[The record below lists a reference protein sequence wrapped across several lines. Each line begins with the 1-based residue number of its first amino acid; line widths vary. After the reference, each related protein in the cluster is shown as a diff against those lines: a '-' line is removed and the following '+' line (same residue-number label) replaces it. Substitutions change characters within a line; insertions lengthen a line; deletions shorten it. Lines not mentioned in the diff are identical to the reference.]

1 AADVDLG
8 ALRRLQFIAAEC
20 PANRER
26 WGPERAARIAAAI
39 RAEPLDWFLALSEEA
54 KDHRSSP
61 TRRVPLRRR
70 ELPPRR
76 SHGAGPGPHGVAQ
89 PRRPRAAGLPR
100 APRRLS
106 GFRGCAEAA
115 VRRLRGG
122 PRADGVRAQGH
133 RRGRGGGAPQLVRV
147 RGPPGGRVLG
157 GGEAPGRPHRFPA
170 DLALRWRPPRLAP
183 RRRGRPEGSPEGE
196 DGATEEDGLRG
207 PGEAAPG
214 RRHIEAA

>member
-1 AADVDLG
+1 APG
-8 ALRRLQFIAAEC
+8 RLLAPTVA
-20 PANRER
+20 
-26 WGPERAARIAAAI
+26 
-39 RAEPLDWFLALSEEA
+39 PLSAQ
-54 KDHRSSP
+54 P

-157 GGEAPGRPHRFPA
+157 GGEAAHRGGAGGRVSS
-170 DLALRWRPPRLAP
+170 RPLGAGGA
-183 RRRGRPEGSPEGE
+183 RGTAEGPEAAEGRQANGAARCRGGRGSPAAAAAGSRRP
-196 DGATEEDGLRG
+196 ATRT
-207 PGEAAPG
+207 PRSWAPCSPPL
-214 RRHIEAA
+214 

>member
-1 AADVDLG
+1 APG
-8 ALRRLQFIAAEC
+8 RLLAPTVA
-20 PANRER
+20 
-26 WGPERAARIAAAI
+26 
-39 RAEPLDWFLALSEEA
+39 PLSAQ
-54 KDHRSSP
+54 P

-157 GGEAPGRPHRFPA
+157 GGEAAHRGGAGGRVSS
-170 DLALRWRPPRLAP
+170 RPL
-183 RRRGRPEGSPEGE
+183 
-196 DGATEEDGLRG
+196 GAGGGGAVSRTTGTRG
-207 PGEAAPG
+207 PAKTSQEGVLLLAVWARARVMPPHPPPPSV
-214 RRHIEAA
+214 RPLRA

>member
-1 AADVDLG
+1 APG
-8 ALRRLQFIAAEC
+8 RLLAPTVA
-20 PANRER
+20 
-26 WGPERAARIAAAI
+26 
-39 RAEPLDWFLALSEEA
+39 PLSAQ
-54 KDHRSSP
+54 P

-157 GGEAPGRPHRFPA
+157 GGEAAHRGGAGGRVSSRPLGAGGGGAVSRTTAMDADRFPPRA
-170 DLALRWRPPRLAP
+170 ARGTAEGPEAAEGRQANGAARCRGGRGSPAAAAAGSRRPATRTPRSWAPCSPPLDCPPAP
-183 RRRGRPEGSPEGE
+183 R
-196 DGATEEDGLRG
+196 
-207 PGEAAPG
+207 
-214 RRHIEAA
+214 